1 MTARLIALSMATLPI
16 LSACSDKQEP
26 APAPRLVQTII
37 LSKGSGVTSSHYPG
51 SIVSRYEA
59 RLGFRVAGT
68 LVAKLVDVGTSVR
81 TGQALARL
89 DPSDARLSVDSSAA
103 QTGAAASAAQQQAV
117 DMARARRL
125 LADGFISPAEFDR
138 QKVGRDQAAA
148 QLRSARAQQAGA
160 QRQLDY
166 TILRAERGGVV
177 TAFDADVGQVLAA
190 GQPVATVAAPGQ
202 LEALVSIPEGELGA
216 FRRAALRVNLWGQ
229 PGATYPGRIRTLS
242 PVANPQTRTFEARV
256 AIIGDP
262 RDIPIGATAEVLAGN
277 PVSDATLRVPVGAVT
292 QIGDKASVWVV
303 SGNPARVTP
312 RAIRIVQIQQNG
324 VLIAGN
330 VRAGERVVTAGV
342 NLLHSGDPVRIA
354 DARGADQ

>member
-1 MTARLIALSMATLPI
+1 MTARLTALSLTAL
-16 LSACSDKQEP
+16 LVLAACGDKQEL
-26 APAPRLVQTII
+26 APAPRLVQTVV
-37 LSKGSGVTSSHYPG
+37 LSKGSGITSSHYPG

-125 LADGFISPAEFDR
+125 LAEGFISPAEFDR

-166 TILRAERGGVV
+166 TTLRAERGGVV
-177 TAFDADVGQVLAA
+177 TAFDADIGQVLAA
-190 GQPVATVAAPGQ
+190 GQPVATVAAPRQ
-202 LEALVSIPEGELGA
+202 LEALVSIPEGELSS
-216 FRRAALRVNLWGQ
+216 FRHATLRVKLWGQ
-229 PGATYPGRIRTLS
+229 PGALYSGRIRTLS

-256 AIIGDP
+256 SITGDP
-262 RDIPIGATAEVLAGN
+262 RNIPIGATAEVLADN
-277 PVSDATLRVPVGAVT
+277 PVSDVTLRVPVGAVT
-292 QIGDKASVWVV
+292 QIGNRPSIWVV

-312 RAIRIVQIQQNG
+312 RAIKIAQIQQNG
-324 VLIAGN
+324 VLITGN
-330 VRAGERVVTAGV
+330 VRSGERVVTAGV
-342 NLLHSGDPVRIA
+342 NLLHAGDPVRVA
-354 DARGADQ
+354 DVRGVDQ